1 MGPRCNTVVSVSAE
15 LQLFSRLP
23 TLVAE
28 QLGISGRG
36 FVGPVGSDV
45 ALPGFMQK
53 VAAPLLVCRFLLKR
67 FGVEV
72 LCLRQR
78 LESATM

>member
-15 LQLFSRLP
+15 LQLFSQLP

-53 VAAPLLVCRFLLKR
+53 VAVPLCVGFC
-67 FGVEV
+67 
-72 LCLRQR
+72 
-78 LESATM
+78 

>member
-1 MGPRCNTVVSVSAE
+1 MCLQK
-15 LQLFSRLP
+15 LQLFSHPP

-28 QLGISGRG
+28 QLGMSGRG

-45 ALPGFMQK
+45 ALPSLTQK
-53 VAAPLLVCRFLLKR
+53 VGAPLLVCRFLLKR

-72 LCLRQR
+72 LCASR
-78 LESATM
+78 LIF